1 MMNATRA
8 KGQETYHSLV
18 EVMQK
23 NTKRPQNWLG
33 ANLEKKTL
41 AWWVPGKRVFALCLM
56 YVWAI
61 PVGSMQA

>member
-18 EVMQK
+18 EVVQK

-41 AWWVPGKRVFALCLM
+41 AWWVPEE
-56 YVWAI
+56 
-61 PVGSMQA
+61 